1 MLFNELI
8 LEAERSGYL
17 LGSHS
22 AREGEKVRGMPRQS
36 TIADIGFYNRDPE
49 EDIKHPTTPTP
60 AAVKATFTNIGDVF
74 KKLIGNKE
82 AKDQFVEIVTPY
94 IEEWN
99 VVKNSIP
106 RLNDLLQRKASLEK
120 TLRIAKPTSEDKLIA
135 MLERVNNDIKEL
147 TQTMEKSAE
156 FIKTNETSI
165 LDKLMY
171 VILDIADDRA
181 KLKNAT
187 DRYFAAIAH
196 RKLESENMGGMSY
209 LTISPIISLVRFY
222 NNTLNQL
229 EAVKSAE
236 VTKAIK
242 THRSG
247 KNVMQQL
254 SADPAAQPLID
265 LYNLVKLNAPK
276 LRDDP
281 SYKTTSEYVASKQK
295 AHQLALDLKPR
306 LPELIFQS
314 ILVNLNRFFNA
325 QEGSEGALMNVL
337 LNTAP
342 KAILHG
348 ES

>member
-49 EDIKHPTTPTP
+49 EDVKHPSTPTP
-60 AAVKATFTNIGDVF
+60 AAVKATFTVIGDAF
-74 KKLIGNKE
+74 KKLIDNKG
-82 AKDQFVEIVTPY
+82 AKDQFVEIVSPY

-120 TLRIAKPTSEDKLIA
+120 TLRTAKPTSEDRLIA
-135 MLERVNNDIKEL
+135 MLEKVNDEIEAI
-147 TQTMEKSAE
+147 TVTMEKSAE
-156 FIKTNETSI
+156 FIKTNEISI

-171 VILDIADDRA
+171 VLLDIADDRA
-181 KLKNAT
+181 KFKNAT
-187 DRYFAAIAH
+187 DRYFATIAH
-196 RKLESENMGGMSY
+196 RKTEAENMGGMNY
-209 LTISPIISLVRFY
+209 LTITPIVSLVRFY
-222 NNTLNQL
+222 NNTLNQIS
-229 EAVKSAE
+229 KTGD
-236 VTKAIK
+236 VTKAVK

-254 SADPAAQPLID
+254 SANPAAQPLID

-281 SYKTTSEYVASKQK
+281 SYKTTPEYVASKQK